1 MNNKGRIKRRLHKLK
16 QIEREK
22 SDDRIVEPKVKENT
36 QEEPKVEENTQE
48 EPKVKENTQEPKV
61 EENTQE
67 PKEKSEIIIKNVDQV
82 IVNNEFNIQSLNN
95 DDKQLINDNIVL
107 P

>member
-1 MNNKGRIKRRLHKLK
+1 MNRRLLSMNNKGRIKRRLHKLK

-22 SDDRIVEPKVKENT
+22 LDDRIVET
-36 QEEPKVEENTQE
+36 KVE
-48 EPKVKENTQEPKV
+48 ENTQEPKV

-107 P
+107 T

>member
-1 MNNKGRIKRRLHKLK
+1 MNRRLLSMNNKGRIKRRLHKLK

-22 SDDRIVEPKVKENT
+22 LDDRIVET
-36 QEEPKVEENTQE
+36 
-48 EPKVKENTQEPKV
+48 KV

-95 DDKQLINDNIVL
+95 DDKQLTNDNIVL
-107 P
+107 T